1 MVYFIISI
9 LFIVIKSWDTVIYL
23 VDNLCRLRKKRE
35 QTYYHHLKKTTT
47 FLSNLRNTIKRIL
60 DTYRIPSSSLFLII
74 SSFGVHSYIYLPYWS
89 SIVDFIKSAYKTVWG
104 IVEFRFYNPARDIFA
119 DLFSTNRRSTLLE
132 DSTFLSLKNEQESL
146 DNMLRDLGVLSDD
159 DDRESALDQASR
171 MYEKQLAG
179 GVIGNMLRGNII
191 RLLLIQIQQL
201 KAGMLQAMGT
211 IDELVDSNRLN
222 VQLLASLPAFLLI
235 SLGTRIFFSILVA
248 FRSSSV
254 NNKRLRGLSTIHDE
268 MSNILSKMERCLLLS
283 STIVEDDNIIGT
295 GSDGTKNRGEKNKMR
310 SNQITLQD
318 AQQQQQEQW
327 MGEFLLYSHSYL
339 VLLNYI
345 TPPIQKTSADY
356 IHNTMQDLFNSQQ
369 QQSTEKITKQQ
380 LALLQLI
387 STKHAELM
395 KTF

>member
-1 MVYFIISI
+1 M
-9 LFIVIKSWDTVIYL
+9 
-23 VDNLCRLRKKRE
+23 DNLCRLRKKRE

-47 FLSNLRNTIKRIL
+47 FLSNIRNTIKRTL
-60 DTYRIPSSSLFLII
+60 DTYRIPSSSLLLII

-89 SIVDFIKSAYKTVWG
+89 SIVDFVKSAYKTVWG
-104 IVEFRFYNPARDIFA
+104 IVEFRFYNPARDIFT

-132 DSTFLSLKNEQESL
+132 DSSFLSLKNEQESL
-146 DNMLRDLGVLSDD
+146 DNMLRDLGVLSDIN
-159 DDRESALDQASR
+159 DRESALEQASR
-171 MYEKQLAG
+171 LYEKQLAG

-222 VQLLASLPAFLLI
+222 VQILASLPAFLLI

-283 STIVEDDNIIGT
+283 STIIVDDAFEDDV
-295 GSDGTKNRGEKNKMR
+295 DKNRDENNMR
-310 SNQITLQD
+310 SNQITILD
-318 AQQQQQEQW
+318 AQQQKQQQW

-345 TPPIQKTSADY
+345 TPPIQKSSADY
-356 IHNTMQDLFNSQQ
+356 IHNTMQDLFYSQQ
-369 QQSTEKITKQQ
+369 QQQSMEKITKQQ